1 MHLSE
6 AVKTS
11 GDRTSGLDLL
21 KEALRNFHGHGPLL
35 RSWAATLL
43 NINCVVPE
51 MLVLY
56 RTGRLDLLK
65 EALRNFPSRSSR
77 LNSSSILL
85 RSWAATL
92 LNINLCHIHIVLYM
106 KCLFYIKLLFKV
118 NTCFRRAFYGRP
130 LRREGGLVRL
140 IRLFN

>member
-43 NINCVVPE
+43 NINLCNIHF
-51 MLVLY
+51 VLY
-56 RTGRLDLLK
+56 L
-65 EALRNFPSRSSR
+65 
-77 LNSSSILL
+77 
-85 RSWAATL
+85 
-92 LNINLCHIHIVLYM
+92 
-106 KCLFYIKLLFKV
+106 KCLFYIAPVDLTSSMKQSEILPV
-118 NTCFRRAFYGRP
+118 EVHG
-130 LRREGGLVRL
+130 
-140 IRLFN
+140 